1 MPLTGKFAFRRTM
14 LGKIVLRVEEEVK
27 VPWPFS
33 RKGTHR
39 VRWRDANLMDL
50 AEPEM
55 RVIMDM
61 RNGPPQKTDVLHPAI
76 ASVRRTKPDGTTVS
90 DLPTRAPGEAGERTF
105 RLKSG
110 L

>member
-14 LGKIVLRVEEEVK
+14 MGKIVLRVEEEVK

-33 RKGTHR
+33 RNGTHR
-39 VRWRDANLMDL
+39 LRWRDANLMDL

-61 RNGPPQKTDVLHPAI
+61 RNGAPQKSDSLHPAI
-76 ASVRRTKPDGTTVS
+76 ASVRRSKIEGATVA
-90 DLPTRAPGEAGERTF
+90 DLPVRVPGGAWPA
-105 RLKSG
+105 
-110 L
+110 